1 MDYDLI
7 ILMAGAGSRLS
18 GLNMPKPLVELHNK
32 PFFYWAAESISRQI
46 PNLNKYFV
54 YLREHDLDHDIVKKV
69 SRFYPDS
76 KFICI
81 DKIQNG
87 PVCTLEMALS
97 ELASTNSKIV
107 IDCDQATGKSQ
118 LPKILEN
125 IEAIPDLTFISTIE
139 SNNPHHGFV
148 LRNSNGKIV
157 DIREKVII
165 SNEALGGIY
174 VFGKKVNIQQY
185 IHDLKSIKKSELYLS
200 DLLKI
205 MLTEEEK
212 ILPFHTTKHLSFG
225 TPSEYEYAM
234 SINISDYLGWD

>member
-7 ILMAGAGSRLS
+7 VLMAGAGSRLS

-32 PFFYWAAESISRQI
+32 PFFYWATESISREI

-54 YLREHDLDHDIVKKV
+54 HLREHEIDHDIVKKV

-81 DKIQNG
+81 DKVQNG
-87 PVCTLEMALS
+87 PVSTLEIVLS
-97 ELASTNSKIV
+97 ELASNNSKIV
-107 IDCDQATGKSQ
+107 IDCDQAIGKSE

-125 IEAIPDLTFISTIE
+125 IDSNPDLTFISIIE
-139 SNNPHHGFV
+139 SYNPHHGFV
-148 LRNSNGKIV
+148 LKNSNGKIV
-157 DIREKVII
+157 EIREKEII

-174 VFGKKVNIQQY
+174 VFGKKVNMEEY
-185 IHDLKSIKKSELYLS
+185 IRELKSIKKSELYLS

-205 MLTEEEK
+205 MLTKKEE